1 MSACG
6 RWLSCSLGNWH
17 LIFGKKKNIENEHS
31 PFAELGDRATAKGLR
46 LRNDKQVRGRI
57 GLDLAS
63 EEQRSCQIIGIVTVN
78 QEQVR
83 TLPVHVRER

>member
-1 MSACG
+1 LFSRQLASDL
-6 RWLSCSLGNWH
+6 RQ
-17 LIFGKKKNIENEHS
+17 KKNIENERS

-57 GLDLAS
+57 GLNLAS
-63 EEQRSCQIIGIVTVN
+63 EKQRSRQIVGVVTVN

-83 TLPVHVRER
+83 TLPVHMRER